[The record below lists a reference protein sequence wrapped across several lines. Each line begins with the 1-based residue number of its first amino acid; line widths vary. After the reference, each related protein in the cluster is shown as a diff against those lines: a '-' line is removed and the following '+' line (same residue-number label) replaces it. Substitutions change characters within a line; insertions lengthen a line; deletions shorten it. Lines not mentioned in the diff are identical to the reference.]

1 MQRIRRQF
9 GAKFAEMLAASP
21 TLVADLKE
29 IRRRDVKIRRVGGAC
44 HAESVASDKMI
55 LIGRNCSR
63 VVQLLYLAHEAEHVL
78 RGMTPDPSPRKMTR
92 RQYVK
97 ASLDEETQCVLHEI
111 QVAGELMAAG
121 YKVDDDTMTWYRR
134 YRRGGRKAVRKAVEK
149 TLASATDELYPRY
162 YGRQYDEAAG
172 TARASAHAGCNPA
185 PSDGIMAA
193 SPIGMPRLCLC
204 CLTSRPC

>member
-9 GAKFAEMLAASP
+9 GVRSAEMLAASP

-29 IRRRDVKIRRVGGAC
+29 IRRRGVKIRRVGGAC
-44 HAESVASDKMI
+44 HAESVASDKII

-121 YKVDDDTMTWYRR
+121 YKVDDDAMTWYRR
-134 YRRGGRKAVRKAVEK
+134 YRRGGRQAVRKAIEK
-149 TLASATDELYPRY
+149 AMASATDELYPRY
-162 YGRQYDEAAG
+162 YERQYDEAAG
-172 TARASAHAGCNPA
+172 TARASAYAGCNPA
-185 PSDGIMAA
+185 PTA
-193 SPIGMPRLCLC
+193 SITPANPTDMPRLCLR
-204 CLTSRPC
+204 CLGLRPC